1 MYVITT
7 SHIRDA
13 IIVLLDQK
21 QGRLS
26 FITDSFSIYASVLS
40 DCTSCNLSK
49 TNELDS

>member
-13 IIVLLDQK
+13 IIILLDQK

-26 FITDSFSIYASVLS
+26 LILFLYMQVFYRIVHHAI
-40 DCTSCNLSK
+40 
-49 TNELDS
+49 